1 MAQLPD
7 VFCWIKLIDDVN
19 GKVLTDAATIGSP
32 GKVVV
37 RYVVAND
44 SNKTAGPLTGVGS
57 LYRDGVKVQPGG
69 SPMLFL
75 HNKSP
80 YNRIRFG
87 RKNSL
92 SLSRPADLL
101 SYFLVKK

>member
-57 LYRDGVKVQPGG
+57 SCTTSHRTTESDLEE
-69 SPMLFL
+69 
-75 HNKSP
+75 
-80 YNRIRFG
+80 RIPC
-87 RKNSL
+87 L
-92 SLSRPADLL
+92 
-101 SYFLVKK
+101 